1 MIMIMRKYINADLQ
15 IVRTNNNDIITSSI
29 GVVNNNT
36 NPVVGNAPGRK
47 SIWD

>member
-1 MIMIMRKYINADLQ
+1 MEIMKAYNKAELQ
-15 IVRTNNNDIITSSI
+15 IVRMNNNDIITNSI

-36 NPVVGNAPGRK
+36 NPITGNAPGRR

>member
-1 MIMIMRKYINADLQ
+1 MTKNYIKAELQ
-15 IVRTNNNDIITSSI
+15 IVRMNNNDIITNSI